1 MSPLP
6 KVPSG
11 PFIQELAEALLRA
24 FDSLNESQKE
34 VVRSTM
40 KGKP

>member
-34 VVRSTM
+34 KVREAI
-40 KGKP
+40 KVKP